1 MAVTNFEVVAH
12 TRAGHERVHSYAVD
26 EPLEPGSVIRLEGRF
41 WLVERVDGNRAF
53 VEPARYRLR
62 LRHPDGREEQGV
74 FRRYRTDA
82 PQLGHVFTTLED
94 GQPVSWA
101 VVDERL
107 ARDADGVP
115 YLDLVAERDFTEV
128 EELPDHELEHARAA
142 SEERLTQAADAGLSV
157 ELVSLEPGEL
167 PNWDDARRYL
177 DSLTLDEIE
186 DDLLELCGVDPNRDP
201 RENWLETVH
210 ERLRTDLER
219 FRADVEG
226 AQDEIEEWEFL
237 DGKVFAAF
245 GDVDDEANPDVGFG
259 WLSRLVDS
267 GVSTAAGFTRVRKP
281 ELDLSE

>member
-1 MAVTNFEVVAH
+1 VTNFEVVAH
-12 TRAGHERVHSYAVD
+12 TRAGHERVHQYAVD

-186 DDLLELCGVDPNRDP
+186 
-201 RENWLETVH
+201 
-210 ERLRTDLER
+210 
-219 FRADVEG
+219 
-226 AQDEIEEWEFL
+226 EWEFL